1 MLNKPNTETEKEKK
15 KKIVQCEGYEQK
27 KPIEVI

>member
-1 MLNKPNTETEKEKK
+1 MLNKPNTETDKVK